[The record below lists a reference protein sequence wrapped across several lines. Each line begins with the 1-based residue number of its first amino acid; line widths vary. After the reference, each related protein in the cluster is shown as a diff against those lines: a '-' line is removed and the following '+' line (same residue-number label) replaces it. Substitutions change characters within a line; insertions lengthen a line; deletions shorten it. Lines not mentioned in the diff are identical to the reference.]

1 MPIQH
6 STWAERVPLLDYRG
20 VDWSNVKRT
29 RYFCYQRFH
38 YCYPG
43 PITNL
48 HQRLIVIPPDRYGD
62 QVVVDHDLT
71 SAPHPAVAREQRD
84 AFGNRIWSLAVD
96 RVEHEVAFET
106 IMTVERTAPARG
118 VAVSRAEAVRF
129 CDPTPLTAADQR
141 ISAIARELAQAARDP
156 EDLAER
162 MSTWVADSM
171 SYGSGATG
179 VQTTAAQALA
189 IGKGLCQD
197 YAHIMLAI
205 CRAAGLAARYVS
217 GHMLAEGGTHAW
229 VEVLLPGEHGSLRAV
244 AFDPTNRRRANL
256 SYAIVAVGRD
266 YRDVAPTSGSFT
278 APYGGQLK
286 FTKRAGLTLIELRD
300 GEIVAS
306 AGPSLLS
313 NVNT

>member
-1 MPIQH
+1 MPIQQ
-6 STWAERVPLLDYRG
+6 STWAERLPLLDYRG
-20 VDWSNVKRT
+20 IDWSNVKRT

-38 YCYPG
+38 YRYPG

-71 SAPHPAVAREQRD
+71 SAPHPAVAQEHTD
-84 AFGNRIWSLAVD
+84 AFGNRIWSIAVD
-96 RVEHEVAFET
+96 RVDHEVAFET
-106 IMTVERTAPARG
+106 LMTVERTTPERS
-118 VAVSRAEAVRF
+118 VAVSPAKAARF
-129 CDPTPLTAADQR
+129 REPTRLTTADER
-141 ISAIARELAQAARDP
+141 IAAIACELARAARDP

-162 MSTWVADSM
+162 ISAWVADSM

-197 YAHIMLAI
+197 YAHLMLAI
-205 CRAAGLAARYVS
+205 CRTAGLAARYVS
-217 GHMLAEGGTHAW
+217 GHMLAEGSTHAW
-229 VEVLLPGEHGSLRAV
+229 VEALLPGENNSLRAV

-278 APYGGQLK
+278 APYGGQLA
-286 FTKRAGLTLIELRD
+286 FTKRAGLTLIELGD
-300 GEIVAS
+300 GEIVES
-306 AGPSLLS
+306 AVP
-313 NVNT
+313 

>member
-1 MPIQH
+1 M
-6 STWAERVPLLDYRG
+6 PLLDYRG

-38 YCYPG
+38 YRYPG

-48 HQRLIVIPPDRYGD
+48 HQRLIVVPPDHYGD

-71 SAPHPAVAREQRD
+71 SAPHPAVAKEQRD
-84 AFGNRIWSLAVD
+84 GFGNRIWNLAVD
-96 RVEHEVAFET
+96 RVEHEVAFES
-106 IMTVERTAPARG
+106 IMTVERTSPDRG
-118 VAVSRAEAVRF
+118 VTVSRSEAARF
-129 CDPTPLTAADQR
+129 YEPTPLTTADQG
-141 ISAIARELAQAARDP
+141 ITAIAQELAQAARTP

-162 MSTWVADSM
+162 ISGWVADSM

-205 CRAAGLAARYVS
+205 CRVVGLPARYVS

-229 VEVLLPGEHGSLRAV
+229 VEALLPDEHGGLRAV

-278 APYGGQLK
+278 APYGGQLA

-300 GEIVAS
+300 GEIVES
-306 AGPSLLS
+306 AAPALLS
-313 NVNT
+313 TVNT